1 MILGRVIGQ
10 VWATRK
16 NPYLQ
21 GKKLLLVLPLT
32 WYEPD
37 HDCDHLVAVDPVGA
51 EVGQDVVVCI
61 GLPARWALGDLR
73 HPVEASI
80 AAIVDRVE
88 TYEQASRR
96 PRFRFAAG
104 REPAT
109 WIERP
114 E

>member
-16 NPYLQ
+16 NPYLS
-21 GKKLLLVLPLT
+21 GRKLLLVRPLT
-32 WYEPD
+32 WSLPD

-51 EVGQDVVVCI
+51 EVGQDVVVCL
-61 GLPARWALGDLR
+61 GLPARWALGDTR

-88 TYEQASRR
+88 VYRGACQNPA
-96 PRFRFAAG
+96 FRFAPG

-109 WIERP
+109 LEVRP
-114 E
+114 G